1 MTSIQRGPGL
11 YEFLTEAEL
20 QQYFNNFKNDLKVQN
35 VGQIKF
41 VADEDLQAMGMSK
54 PEVRRLKKYF
64 HKYCPQTYLSKFKKI
79 LLARKDGLESPE
91 VVVPDEAG
99 DRPSV
104 RVPSKHIIPADA
116 IVINKELGVG
126 EFGVVQQGVW
136 TNEEG
141 ERIQVAIKCLSKERM
156 QTQPMEFLK
165 EAAIMHTIDSEH
177 IVRLY
182 GVVLDTN
189 ALMLVTELAP
199 LRSLLE
205 CIKEPSLRV
214 SFPVTSLCHFSIQIC
229 DGMSY
234 LESKRLIHRD
244 LAARNILV
252 FSKNKIKI
260 SDFGLS
266 RALGV
271 GKDYYQTNFNVNLKL
286 PIAWCAPECINYLRF
301 TSASDVW
308 AFGVTLWEMFSYGF
322 QPWAALTGQQ
332 ILEAIDEPNFQ
343 RLEQPEACPKEYY
356 SIMLKCW
363 QHDPLKRPKFA
374 GLMEILPECK
384 PEQVQIV
391 RDSDDPPATPGG
403 KRDKLQYCV
412 GDVITVLDKRPV
424 PDNPALWKGVL
435 NNGKT
440 GLFNPANTVTYLG
453 TNIPSNKSTFQRGDG
468 KNPYSSRR
476 RLRPEMISGP
486 QGDFKHTGH
495 VGLDGAYFG
504 DVSFLGDKVQ
514 DGRFVQKSLDKY
526 NQLPKQIVTPYKPSD
541 DHDQS
546 TSLTRA
552 SSDVSDRAP
561 LLKKV
566 GDKGKSGPAADHN
579 WSDTASE
586 DQPDS
591 PTNSRQTDHEYHEIS
606 DEDEPLPKIEV
617 RQYPEFSQQPFK
629 SSSFDLGPSLMDEVF
644 KALGKSTSSGP
655 SSLDAPASLPPLSPN
670 QQSQA
675 LLEDNENHNV
685 KNEIKEMASKFSN
698 KDSSKKKQAVVK
710 PISATDSKTLDSAIA
725 MANEL
730 ASKSMLELDSNLESS
745 ADSDGAQDSPPV
757 TPSSPSKQGG
767 SRFSFKFPS
776 KGSPKPE
783 RRHFSVEAASIPDI
797 QSSISEE
804 AKEVYNSLVD
814 RPGLCEPLPY
824 RSEPDPPMC
833 ESEPAEHNPLRM
845 LRAGVT
851 VRPKIRGNK
860 HNFSTGFSTI
870 ERSHGTKSGVRD
882 GLTTAQNNNFD
893 IGTHQT
899 LPKGFKHSKVPPP
912 VKPKP
917 MPLVIPN
924 SAYNAT
930 GDPVTE
936 NNTAS
941 SDSTST
947 DGGNHDAGNPLPLP
961 PRDRT
966 KQAGSLTKPRHQRKH
981 PLIIPGGVANSLLR
995 GGGHTPALGGNSEKN
1010 EAPTGR
1016 LVIQH
1021 THNPHLES
1029 HSADTPASISSPTSV
1044 DGFSNEDGSTT
1055 PGPRLPPAKPPRLF
1069 TSPTAMDDSFESQ
1082 VASEMDALDDIQ
1094 EEDQGVSPVGRMPP
1108 PFPNPD
1114 SYNSTAEPHVTTN
1127 GFGEGPGS
1135 GSGSLYQSGDHVSC
1149 EDLLDFAMD
1158 RPNSRRTQGPAR
1170 GTQSDEV
1177 HIMQK
1182 VLKNEH
1188 VSPEECVVALNECEW
1203 DVHRALKLV
1212 RLQLQ
1217 LPSHRVPIEAARH
1230 TLASFSWDV
1239 SKAASYLVA
1248 TQGISEDT
1256 AQV

>member
-1 MTSIQRGPGL
+1 MTTVPRGPGL

-20 QQYFNNFKNDLKVQN
+20 QHYYNNFKNDLKVQN
-35 VGQIKF
+35 VGQLKF
-41 VADEDLQAMGMSK
+41 VADEDLQAMGMSR

-79 LLARKDGLESPE
+79 LLARKDGQDSHE

-234 LESKRLIHRD
+234 LEGKRLIHRD

-356 SIMLKCW
+356 TIMLKCW
-363 QHDPLKRPKFA
+363 QHDPAKRPKFA
-374 GLMEILPECK
+374 DLMDILPDCK
-384 PEQVQIV
+384 PEQVQVV
-391 RDSDDPPATPGG
+391 RDCEDPPTTPGG
-403 KRDKLQYCV
+403 KRERLQYSV

-424 PDNPALWKGVL
+424 TDNPGVWKGVL
-435 NNGKT
+435 NTGKT
-440 GLFNPANTVTYLG
+440 GHFNPANTVTYLG
-453 TNIPSNKSTFQRGDG
+453 TNIPSNKSSFQRGDG

-504 DVSFLGDKVQ
+504 DVSFLGDK
-514 DGRFVQKSLDKY
+514 Y
-526 NQLPKQIVTPYKPSD
+526 HQLPKQIVTPYKPSD

-566 GDKGKSGPAADHN
+566 GDKGKSGPAAEHN

-591 PTNSRQTDHEYHEIS
+591 PARTRQSDHEYHEIS
-606 DEDEPLPKIEV
+606 DEDEPLPKVEV
-617 RQYPEFSQQPFK
+617 GKPFR

-644 KALGKSTSSGP
+644 KALGGSASSGP
-655 SSLDAPASLPPLSPN
+655 SSLDAPGSLPPLTPT

-675 LLEDNENHNV
+675 LLEDNESHNV
-685 KNEIKEMASKFSN
+685 KNEIKEMTNKFSN
-698 KDSSKKKQAVVK
+698 KECSKKKQAMVK
-710 PISATDSKTLDSAIA
+710 PISAADQRTLDSAIA
-725 MANEL
+725 MANAL
-730 ASKSMLELDSNLESS
+730 ASKSILELDRNLESS
-745 ADSDGAQDSPPV
+745 ADSDGVPDSPI

-767 SRFSFKFPS
+767 SRFSFKFHC

-783 RRHFSVEAASIPDI
+783 RRHFSAEAASIPDI

-804 AKEVYNSLVD
+804 AKEVYNSLVE
-814 RPGLCEPLPY
+814 RPGLDCEPLAF
-824 RSEPDPPMC
+824 RSEPEPPVC
-833 ESEPAEHNPLRM
+833 EPEPAEHNPLRM

-860 HNFSTGFSTI
+860 HNFTSGSSTI
-870 ERSHGTKSGVRD
+870 ERSHGMKSGGVRE
-882 GLTTAQNNNFD
+882 GLTTTSNNNFD
-893 IGTHQT
+893 LGTHQT
-899 LPKGFKHSKVPPP
+899 LPKGFKHNKVPPP

-917 MPLVIPN
+917 SPLVIPN
-924 SAYNAT
+924 SAYNA
-930 GDPVTE
+930 
-936 NNTAS
+936 NNEFGEVSTTPE
-941 SDSTST
+941 STST
-947 DGGNHDAGNPLPLP
+947 DGSNQDSVNPLPLP

-966 KQAGSLTKPRHQRKH
+966 RQAAPLTKPRHQRKH
-981 PLIIPGGVANSLLR
+981 PLIIPGGVTNSLLR
-995 GGGHTPALGGNSEKN
+995 GGGHVPALASVSDKSEH
-1010 EAPTGR
+1010 TGSR

-1021 THNPHLES
+1021 THNPLLETHGTAAATTS
-1029 HSADTPASISSPTSV
+1029 PA
-1044 DGFSNEDGSTT
+1044 DGFTSDEATS
-1055 PGPRLPPAKPPRLF
+1055 PSGPRLPPAKPPRLF
-1069 TSPTAMDDSFESQ
+1069 TSTSALDDSFESQ

-1094 EEDQGVSPVGRMPP
+1094 EEEQSLSPVGPLPP
-1108 PFPNPD
+1108 PFPNSD
-1114 SYNSTAEPHVTTN
+1114 AFTNSSDPHVTTN
-1127 GFGEGPGS
+1127 GFGEGPGG

-1182 VLKNEH
+1182 VLKNEQ

-1212 RLQLQ
+1212 HLQL
-1217 LPSHRVPIEAARH
+1217 LLIVHRVPIEVARH

-1239 SKAASYLVA
+1239 SKAASYLMA
-1248 TQGISEDT
+1248 TRGSDEDT